1 MKNGKSYL
9 PKTEEIKRKWHV
21 IDAKDQVLGR
31 LAVRVAYLLTGKR
44 KVIYAPY
51 VDCGDFVVVTNLSKM
66 VLTGKKLE
74 QKTAFSYSGYPGG
87 WKLTPYSE
95 LMAKNPEKAFRLAIK
110 GMLPKN
116 KLADKQMKRLKLFK
130 DEQHI
135 HNAQVAKVE
144 K

>member
-9 PKTEEIKRKWHV
+9 PKAEEIKRKWHF
-21 IDAKDQVLGR
+21 IDAEGQVLGR
-31 LAVRVAYLLTGKR
+31 LAVRVATLLTGKR
-44 KVIYAPY
+44 KAIYTSS
-51 VDCGDFVVVTNLSKM
+51 VDCGDFVVLTNVSKI

-87 WKLTPYSE
+87 GKLVPYSK
-95 LMAKNPEKAFRLAIK
+95 LMAENPDKAFRIAVK

-116 KLADKQMKRLKLFK
+116 KLADKQMTRMKLFK
-130 DEQHI
+130 GAEHT
-135 HNAQVAKVE
+135 HHAQIE

>member
-9 PKTEEIKRKWHV
+9 PKAEEIKRKWHF
-21 IDAKDQVLGR
+21 IDAEGQVLGR
-31 LAVRVAYLLTGKR
+31 LAVRVSTLLTGKR
-44 KVIYAPY
+44 KAIYASS
-51 VDCGDFVVVTNLSKM
+51 VDCGDFVVLTNVSKM

-87 WKLTPYSE
+87 GKLVPYSK
-95 LMAKNPEKAFRLAIK
+95 LMAENPDKAFRIAVK

-116 KLADKQMKRLKLFK
+116 KLADKQMTRMKLFK
-130 DEQHI
+130 GAEHTHQ
-135 HNAQVAKVE
+135 AQIE